1 MDIYKKRKSGTL
13 TAKKEEVAPVVV
25 DVADKEVQ
33 STERAKISEEQIEE
47 LSRNIERALSEY
59 QEVQD
64 NIFDDE
70 PSMGGR

>member
-33 STERAKISEEQIEE
+33 STERAKTSEEQIEE
-47 LSRNIERALSEY
+47 LSRNIERALSEH

-64 NIFDDE
+64 SIFDDE
-70 PSMGGR
+70 HSMGGR